1 MTQLPK
7 PAFSTEEEQVRGVQA
22 IVSAGDT
29 TTGAIEKAVPVGE
42 VIHDS
47 PLAHVRLL
55 KLGEDIIY
63 YIFRGPKVSGVF
75 WGQGDFGLCVLQAA
89 EQSWLMDIPQVEF
102 LAEICRPE
110 VYADDPRKS
119 SEYEPYYYGG
129 YQCTI
134 KGAESRMLSDERI
147 NLLGQVLE
155 DILTRS
161 ISSSS
166 NGS

>member
-1 MTQLPK
+1 MSQLPK
-7 PAFSTEEEQVRGVQA
+7 PAFSTEEEQVRGAQA
-22 IVSAGDT
+22 ILSAGDT

-55 KLGEDIIY
+55 KPGEDIIY
-63 YIFRGPKVSGVF
+63 YIFRGPEISGVF

-89 EQSWLMDIPQVEF
+89 EQSWVMYHPQVEF
-102 LAEICRPE
+102 LTEICRPE
-110 VYADDPRKS
+110 VYADDPRKP
-119 SEYEPYYYGG
+119 SEYEPYCYGG

-134 KGAESRMLSDERI
+134 KGAGSRLLSDERI
-147 NLLGQVLE
+147 NLFGQILESILGR
-155 DILTRS
+155 T
-161 ISSSS
+161 ISESS